1 MESVGTLQWP
11 DYVILAVFLTI
22 SLGIGVYQS
31 LTGGRQRTT
40 SEFIVAN
47 RRLHVLP
54 TALSLVVSFKSAIM
68 MLGYTAEMYQYGA
81 QFLVWLPLGYLI
93 TILVSA
99 QLIVPWIHPLQ
110 LLSVNDVSI
119 KIVSLYMY
127 LPFMRFR

>member
-1 MESVGTLQWP
+1 MESVGTLQWL

-54 TALSLVVSFKSAIM
+54 TALSLVVSFQSAIM
-68 MLGYTAEMYQYGA
+68 MLGLTAEMYLYGI
-81 QFLVWLPLGYLI
+81 QVLVWLPLGYLI

-110 LLSVNDVSI
+110 LLSVNDVSTFI
-119 KIVSLYMY
+119 YT
-127 LPFMRFR
+127 RWR

>member
-31 LTGGRQRTT
+31 VTGERQRTT

-54 TALSLVVSFKSAIM
+54 TALSLVVSFQSAIGL
-68 MLGYTAEMYQYGA
+68 LGLTAEMYQYGI
-81 QFLVWLPLGYLI
+81 QNLVWVPVGYLI
-93 TILVSA
+93 AISVSTR
-99 QLIVPWIHPLQ
+99 LIVPWIYPLQ
-110 LLSVNDVSI
+110 LLSVNDVS
-119 KIVSLYMY
+119 SA
-127 LPFMRFR
+127 R